1 MQQQE
6 LEQLMADS
14 AKDAVVTSQEVFDVK
29 LDFSAESIDQVDNL
43 LLAFIDKFK
52 DQALEDNAV
61 FTLCNIYGA
70 YIGEVM
76 RGLIGGQWRYDD
88 SDASAPF
95 VVLDVGNFSYAFA
108 GICYERLVNDSQI
121 SVQAYFE
128 QALAN
133 NTQ

>member
-1 MQQQE
+1 MQQHE

-14 AKDAVVTSQEVFDVK
+14 AKDAVSTSRDMFEVN
-29 LDFSAESIDQVDNL
+29 LDYSAESIELVDSL
-43 LLAFIDKFK
+43 LLAFIDKYK

-76 RGLIGGQWRYDD
+76 RSLIGGKWRYDETNK
-88 SDASAPF
+88 SAPF
-95 VVLDVGNFSYAFA
+95 VVLDVGEYSYAFA
-108 GICYERLVNDSQI
+108 GICYERLVNDSQV
-121 SVQAYFE
+121 SVKAYFD
-128 QALAN
+128 QALSN

>member
-6 LEQLMADS
+6 LEELMAQS
-14 AKDAVVTSQEVFDVK
+14 AKDAVETSQGTFNVT
-29 LDFSAESIDQVDNL
+29 LDYSGESVALIDDL
-43 LLAFIDKFK
+43 LLAFIDRYK

-70 YIGEVM
+70 YVGEVI
-76 RGLIGGQWRYDD
+76 RSLIGGQCRYDV
-88 SDASAPF
+88 SDPAAPY
-95 VVLDVGNFSYAFA
+95 VVLDVGEYSYAFA

-121 SVQAYFE
+121 SVKAYFD

>member
-1 MQQQE
+1 MQQHE

-14 AKDAVVTSQEVFDVK
+14 AKDAVGTSRDMFEVN
-29 LDFSAESIDQVDNL
+29 LDYSADSIELVDSL
-43 LLAFIDKFK
+43 LLAFIDKYK

-76 RGLIGGQWRYDD
+76 RSLIGGKWRYDETNK
-88 SDASAPF
+88 SAPF
-95 VVLDVGNFSYAFA
+95 VVLDVGEYSYAFA
-108 GICYERLVNDSQI
+108 GICYERLVNDSQV
-121 SVQAYFE
+121 SVKAYFD
-128 QALAN
+128 QALSN

>member
-1 MQQQE
+1 MQQHE

-14 AKDAVVTSQEVFDVK
+14 AKDAVGTSRDMFNIE
-29 LDFSAESIDQVDNL
+29 LDYSAESIELIDSL
-43 LLAFIDKFK
+43 LLAFIDRFK

-76 RGLIGGQWRYDD
+76 RNLIGGTWRYDE
-88 SDASAPF
+88 SDKAAPY
-95 VVLDVGNFSYAFA
+95 VVLDVGEYSYAFA
-108 GICYERLVNDSQI
+108 GICYERLVNDSQV
-121 SVQAYFE
+121 SVKAYFDK
-128 QALAN
+128 ALAN

>member
-14 AKDAVVTSQEVFDVK
+14 ANDAVDTSQEVFNIV
-29 LDFSAESIDQVDNL
+29 LDFSIDSIAAVDNL
-43 LLAFIDKFK
+43 LLAFIDKYK
-52 DQALEDNAV
+52 DQALEDDVV

-76 RGLIGGQWRYDD
+76 KNLIGGSWRYDQ
-88 SDASAPF
+88 SDASAPY
-95 VVLDVGNFSYAFA
+95 VVLDVGEYSYAFA

-121 SVQAYFE
+121 SVKSYFD
-128 QALAN
+128 QALSN

>member
-1 MQQQE
+1 MQQHE

-14 AKDAVVTSQEVFDVK
+14 AKDAVETSQDMFSTE
-29 LDFSAESIDQVDNL
+29 LDFSADSIILVDNL
-43 LLAFIDKFK
+43 LLAFVDRFK

-76 RGLIGGQWRYDD
+76 RSLIGGKWRYDD
-88 SDASAPF
+88 SNKTAPF
-95 VVLDVGNFSYAFA
+95 VVLDVGEYSYAFA
-108 GICYERLVNDSQI
+108 GICYERLVNDSQV
-121 SVQAYFE
+121 SVKAYFD

>member
-6 LEQLMADS
+6 LEELMAQS
-14 AKDAVVTSQEVFDVK
+14 AKDAVATSQDTFNVV
-29 LDFSAESIDQVDNL
+29 LDYSADSVALVDDL
-43 LLAFIDKFK
+43 LLAFIDRYK

-70 YIGEVM
+70 YVGEVIRSLM
-76 RGLIGGQWRYDD
+76 GGQWRYDV
-88 SDASAPF
+88 SDPEAPF
-95 VVLDVGNFSYAFA
+95 VVLDLGEYSYAFA
-108 GICYERLVNDSQI
+108 GICYERLVNDSQV
-121 SVQAYFE
+121 SVKAYFD